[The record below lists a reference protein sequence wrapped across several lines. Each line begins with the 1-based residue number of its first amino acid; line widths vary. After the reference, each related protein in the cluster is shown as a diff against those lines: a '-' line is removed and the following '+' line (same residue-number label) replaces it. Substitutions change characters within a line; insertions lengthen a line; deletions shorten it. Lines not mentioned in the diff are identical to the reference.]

1 MYTRVI
7 PNILVEG
14 IPSLLA
20 ESNATVFYVCNLIT
34 QPGETDNYNV
44 LDHVNAIIKHSMKYM
59 IDYVIVNDE
68 KISEELILNYKYQ
81 CAKQVLIDE
90 KQIKELEEMNIKV
103 ICSNFV
109 DIRKNYIRHNSD
121 KIGQLLLNY
130 INEKK

>member
-1 MYTRVI
+1 M
-7 PNILVEG
+7 
-14 IPSLLA
+14 
-20 ESNATVFYVCNLIT
+20 
-34 QPGETDNYNV
+34 
-44 LDHVNAIIKHSMKYM
+44 
-59 IDYVIVNDE
+59 
-68 KISEELILNYKYQ
+68 ILNYKYQ
-81 CAKQVLIDE
+81 GAKQVLIDE